1 MNNDNRNPGTSQD
14 PLTGALGAHPMG
26 TGIGAVVGGLAS

>member
-1 MNNDNRNPGTSQD
+1 MNNDNRDLDTNRD